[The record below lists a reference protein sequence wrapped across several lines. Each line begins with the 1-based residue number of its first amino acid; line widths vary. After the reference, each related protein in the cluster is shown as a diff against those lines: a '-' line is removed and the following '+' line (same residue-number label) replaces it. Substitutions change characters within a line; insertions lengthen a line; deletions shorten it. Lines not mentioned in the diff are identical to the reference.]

1 MSGTLQAFA
10 HVVPIAVAVAASS
23 VPILVTLSILLSPNG
38 DRVAGPFLAGWLVGM
53 TALVIGCTAL
63 AQVLP
68 RQGSQRE
75 PEQAVGIAE
84 IIVGALI
91 IVVAIVGRLRAPRTP
106 ADQPPKWLGRISRL
120 GPGEAFTLGAVLNI
134 RPKSLLL
141 VVAAALSIRGAGLTA
156 VESVVVIACFVV
168 IGASTVAVPIVSAKV
183 APRRTAPRLTS
194 MRDWMS
200 RNSRSITGLIL
211 VVIGVF
217 VIVSGIGRL

>member
-53 TALVIGCTAL
+53 TALVIGCTL
-63 AQVLP
+63 IAQALP
-68 RQGSQRE
+68 RQGSPRE

-84 IIVGALI
+84 IVVGALI
-91 IVVAIVGRLRAPRTP
+91 IVVAVVGRFRTP
-106 ADQPPKWLGRISRL
+106 KAGADEPPKWLARMSRL
-120 GPGEAFTLGAVLNI
+120 GPGEAFALGAVLNI

-168 IGASTVAVPIVSAKV
+168 IGASTVAVPIVAAKV
-183 APRRTAPRLTS
+183 APRRTAPRLAS

>member
-1 MSGTLQAFA
+1 MSGMLEAFA

-53 TALVIGCTAL
+53 TVLAVGCTVF
-63 AQVLP
+63 AQALP

-84 IIVGALI
+84 IVVGALI
-91 IVVAIVGRLRAPRTP
+91 LGVAVVGRFRSRGTTT
-106 ADQPPKWLGRISRL
+106 DQPPKWLGRLSRL
-120 GPGEAFTLGAVLNI
+120 GRGEALALGAVLNI

-156 VESVVVIACFVV
+156 VEAVVVIACFVV
-168 IGASTVAVPIVSAKV
+168 IGASTVAVPIVSARV
-183 APRRTAPRLTS
+183 APGRTAPRLTS

-200 RNSRSITGLIL
+200 RNSRSISELIL